1 MFEKTVECRQAHW
14 GGENQNRYTFVFSDP
29 ELDRIYAKH
38 KGYFTVRISSPIES
52 KTLKQL
58 ATVHALITAFYLS
71 SYASMPENCTPDQ
84 FKFLMKVKFGV
95 CEWLEYQGSLIP
107 NPASLADYSKEE
119 LKDFIDAILS
129 IIKQSGAE
137 GDKKIQEIL
146 RGMEENEKTHTQAN
160 NATL

>member
-1 MFEKTVECRQAHW
+1 MFEKTVGVEKTRDSFYKIP
-14 GGENQNRYTFVFSDP
+14 EITDP

-38 KGYFTVRISSPIES
+38 NGYFTVRISAPIES

-58 ATVHALITAFYLS
+58 AAVHALITAFYLS
-71 SYASMPENCTPDQ
+71 GYASMPEKCTPDQ

-95 CEWLEYQGSLIP
+95 CEWLEYQGNLIP

-146 RGMEENEKTHTQAN
+146 NGLEKEK
-160 NATL
+160 